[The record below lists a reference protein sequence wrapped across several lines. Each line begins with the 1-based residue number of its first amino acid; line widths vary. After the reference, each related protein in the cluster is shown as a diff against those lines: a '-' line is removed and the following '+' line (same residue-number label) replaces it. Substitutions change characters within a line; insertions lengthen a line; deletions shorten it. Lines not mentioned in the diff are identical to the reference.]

1 MTHSDVYLDHNA
13 STQLLDSARACIVA
27 ALDST
32 GNPSSVHGA
41 GRVLRSMVEKA
52 RDQVAKAAGAE
63 RKHVVFTGSATEA
76 LTQAIAGGALALG
89 FDQIIV
95 SAGEHAAVLKAAEM
109 TGLPVIQTA
118 LTGEG
123 RIDVDA
129 LAAAVAAASAAGQVA
144 LVAVHAVNNETGVIQ
159 PVGEIEALVGPT
171 PHFLL
176 VDAVQA
182 FGKQELD
189 FAARAADMMAISA
202 HKIGGPAGVGALL
215 MKPHCDVAKLI
226 PGGGQEQN
234 RRGGTESAALIAGF
248 GAAAEAFAGAY
259 DAKAIAALT
268 EDLTMGLKALAPEMV
283 VFGAGAERMGNVVN
297 FAVPGVKA
305 SVAMMGLDLEGVA
318 VSSGSACSSGKV
330 GRSHV
335 LAAMGIAPELA
346 DCALRVSLGWPSTS
360 EDVNRFL
367 KAFEK
372 VLGQQRRSAGRAA

>member
-13 STQLLDSARACIVA
+13 STQLLDPARAAIVGG
-27 ALDST
+27 LDST

-41 GRVLRSMVEKA
+41 GRRLRTLVEKA

-76 LTQAIAGGALALG
+76 LTQAIAGGARALG
-89 FDQIIV
+89 FDAIIV
-95 SAGEHAAVLKAAEM
+95 SAGEHAATLKAAEM
-109 TGLPVIQTA
+109 TGLPVSQTA
-118 LTGEG
+118 LTPDGV
-123 RIDVDA
+123 IDVAA
-129 LAAAVAAASAAGQVA
+129 LAAAVAAASAAGHVA

-159 PVGEIEALVGPT
+159 PVAQIEALVGPT

-182 FGKQELD
+182 FGKLELD

-202 HKIGGPAGVGALL
+202 HKVGGPAGVGALL
-215 MKPHCDVAKLI
+215 VKPHCDVARLI

-248 GAAAEAFAGAY
+248 GAAAEIFPSAY
-259 DAKAIAALT
+259 DATAIAGLT
-268 EDLTMGLKALAPEMV
+268 DVLTKGVQTLAPEVV
-283 VFGAGAERMGNVVN
+283 VFGADADRMGNVVN
-297 FAVPGVKA
+297 FAMPGVKA

-335 LAAMGIAPELA
+335 LQAMGVDPDLA
-346 DCALRVSLGWPSTS
+346 DCALRVSLGWPSTQD
-360 EDVNRFL
+360 DVDRFL

-372 VLGQQRRSAGRAA
+372 VLGQHRKSSGRAA

>member
-1 MTHSDVYLDHNA
+1 MAHSDVYLDHNA
-13 STQLLDSARACIVA
+13 STQLLDPARAAIVGG
-27 ALDST
+27 LDST

-41 GRVLRSMVEKA
+41 GRRLRTLVEKA

-76 LTQAIAGGALALG
+76 LTQAIAGGARTLG
-89 FDQIIV
+89 FDAIIV
-95 SAGEHAAVLKAAEM
+95 SAGEHAATLKAAEM
-109 TGLPVIQTA
+109 TGLPVSQTA
-118 LTGEG
+118 LTPDG
-123 RIDVDA
+123 RIDVAA
-129 LAAAVAAASAAGQVA
+129 LEAAVAAASAAGQVA

-159 PVGEIEALVGPT
+159 PVAQIEALVGPT

-182 FGKQELD
+182 FGKLELD

-215 MKPHCDVAKLI
+215 VKPHCDVARLI

-248 GAAAEAFAGAY
+248 GAAAEIFPSAY
-259 DAKAIAALT
+259 DATAIAGLT
-268 EDLTMGLKALAPEMV
+268 DVLTKGVQTLAPEVV
-283 VFGAGAERMGNVVN
+283 VFGADADRMGNVVN
-297 FAVPGVKA
+297 FAMPGVKA

-335 LAAMGIAPELA
+335 LQAMGVDPDLA
-346 DCALRVSLGWPSTS
+346 DCALRVSLGWPSTQD
-360 EDVNRFL
+360 DVDRFL

-372 VLGQQRRSAGRAA
+372 VLGQHRKSSGRAA